1 MLSDR
6 AQRTVCSALYR
17 YVANGSKFDEWDQRC
32 YAAFGKSWGTKVLSQ
47 PGENHEP
54 DIQKALIRCECS
66 SEDYAGV
73 LAGHNYGHR
82 SERVGLWDRKK
93 DDVRLASYIGLSGP
107 SAEQEDE
114 L

>member
-6 AQRTVCSALYR
+6 TKRTVCSTLYR
-17 YVANGSKFDEWDQRC
+17 YVANGSKFDERYQRC
-32 YAAFGKSWGTKVLSQ
+32 FAIFGKRWGTKVLSQ

-54 DIQKALIRCECS
+54 DIQEAVIRCERP

-82 SERVGLWDRKK
+82 SERVGLLPFSDQVSQALKSYLPDR
-93 DDVRLASYIGLSGP
+93 LCINLM
-107 SAEQEDE
+107 
-114 L
+114 

>member
-32 YAAFGKSWGTKVLSQ
+32 FAIFGKSWGTKVLSQ

-54 DIQKALIRCECS
+54 DIQEALIRCECS
-66 SEDYAGV
+66 SEGYAGV
-73 LAGHNYGHR
+73 LAGHNYGHG
-82 SERVGLWDRKK
+82 SEQVGLLPFSDQVSQALKSYLPDR
-93 DDVRLASYIGLSGP
+93 LCINLM
-107 SAEQEDE
+107 
-114 L
+114 